1 MPSALVLGIWYLNYP
16 QKRQKMRRLS
26 YFLAMT
32 ICLSLASATRA
43 GASKLRIYFIDV
55 EGGQATLI
63 VDPRGPSLLIDTGWP
78 GFDGRDAGRIVSAA
92 HAAGLKKLDYVLI
105 THYHR
110 DHVGGVVQLAHQI
123 QVGTFVDHGPNMEDS
138 DDSRQLYADYQ
149 GAIGQSKHLVMKP
162 GDRLPFED
170 ITVETLT
177 AAGEHIQDPLPG
189 ANQPN
194 PGCASETEPEAD
206 VTENARSLGILVTYG
221 NFRFIDLGD
230 LTKRKERE
238 LVCPN
243 NLIGT
248 VDLYLTT
255 HHGLFQSN
263 AKAIV
268 NALHPRVAIMNN
280 GSHKGGSKEAWETVH
295 NSPGLNDLWQLHY
308 ALDSDKD
315 HNAAEMFIAN
325 PAEKCEGKYI
335 KVTAGEDGGFTVLN
349 SRNGFKK
356 TYPRSVHASAR

>member
-1 MPSALVLGIWYLNYP
+1 
-16 QKRQKMRRLS
+16 MRPFFCL
-26 YFLAMT
+26 LAIT
-32 ICLSLASATRA
+32 ACFSLAPVICAET
-43 GASKLRIYFIDV
+43 SKPLEIYFIDV

-63 VDPRGPSLLIDTGWP
+63 VDPLGPSLLIDTGWP

-110 DHVGGVVQLAHQI
+110 DHVGGVTQLAHRIQI
-123 QVGTFVDHGPNMEDS
+123 GTFVDHGPNMEDA
-138 DDSRQLYADYQ
+138 SRQLYADYQ
-149 GAIGQSKHLVMKP
+149 KAIGRSKHLVTKP
-162 GDRLPFED
+162 GDRLPFKD
-170 ITVETLT
+170 ITVQTLT
-177 AAGEHIQDPLPG
+177 AAGEHIQDPLTG
-189 ANQPN
+189 ANQLN
-194 PGCASETEPEAD
+194 PVCASEPEAETD

-268 NALHPRVAIMNN
+268 NALHPRAAIMNN
-280 GSHKGGSKEAWETVH
+280 GPHKGGSKEAWETVH
-295 NSPGLNDLWQLHY
+295 NSPGLDDLWQLHY
-308 ALDSDKD
+308 ALDSDTD
-315 HNAAEMFIAN
+315 HNVAEMFIAN
-325 PAEKCEGKYI
+325 PAEKCEGQYI

-349 SRNGFKK
+349 SRNGFTK
-356 TYPRSVHASAR
+356 TYPKSARASAR